1 MVRIFMNRRCA
12 ARLLESTEQGIIS
25 TNLQKPIFQFFQS
38 PPSEVLERESGNV
51 SPDSGKPDSPTSMDE
66 ENSPGNSSED
76 EEREKS
82 PGNSF
87 ENEERENSPRNF
99 FEDDE
104 KENFDKDEEN
114 STFNQKDSQWKG
126 ENSPG
131 NEENFPDKEAT
142 KNDDSCAVS
151 IKANEEKSSGQ
162 KKQRV
167 NCELCQKTFPNNLG
181 LKKHTRTAHF
191 ICTICARPFLGKDD
205 LEVHVENY
213 HPRNIF

>member
-1 MVRIFMNRRCA
+1 M
-12 ARLLESTEQGIIS
+12 
-25 TNLQKPIFQFFQS
+25 
-38 PPSEVLERESGNV
+38 
-51 SPDSGKPDSPTSMDE
+51 SPDSGKPDSPTSIDSDE
-66 ENSPGNSSED
+66 LEDENFVKDEENSPFNQRNSQEDMENSPGNSFED
-76 EEREKS
+76 EERE
-82 PGNSF
+82 NIV
-87 ENEERENSPRNF
+87 
-99 FEDDE
+99 
-104 KENFDKDEEN
+104 KDEEN
-114 STFNQKDSQWKG
+114 STFNQKDSQGKG

-131 NEENFPDKEAT
+131 NEDNFSDKEAT

-151 IKANEEKSSGQ
+151 IKANEEKSGGQ

-191 ICTICARPFLGKDD
+191 ICTICARPFLDKND

>member
-1 MVRIFMNRRCA
+1 M
-12 ARLLESTEQGIIS
+12 
-25 TNLQKPIFQFFQS
+25 
-38 PPSEVLERESGNV
+38 
-51 SPDSGKPDSPTSMDE
+51 SPDSGKPDSPTSIDDE
-66 ENSPGNSSED
+66 LEDENFVKDEENSPFNQTNSEEDRENSPGNSFED
-76 EEREKS
+76 EEREK
-82 PGNSF
+82 F
-87 ENEERENSPRNF
+87 V
-99 FEDDE
+99 
-104 KENFDKDEEN
+104 KDEEN
-114 STFNQKDSQWKG
+114 STFNQKDSQGKG
-126 ENSPG
+126 EKSPG
-131 NEENFPDKEAT
+131 NEENFPDEEAT

-191 ICTICARPFLGKDD
+191 ICTICARPFLDKND

>member
-1 MVRIFMNRRCA
+1 M
-12 ARLLESTEQGIIS
+12 
-25 TNLQKPIFQFFQS
+25 
-38 PPSEVLERESGNV
+38 
-51 SPDSGKPDSPTSMDE
+51 SPDSGKPDSPTSINNDE
-66 ENSPGNSSED
+66 LEDENFVKDEENSPFNQRNSQEDRENSPGNSFED
-76 EEREKS
+76 EE
-82 PGNSF
+82 
-87 ENEERENSPRNF
+87 
-99 FEDDE
+99 
-104 KENFDKDEEN
+104 KENYVKDNEN
-114 STFNQKDSQWKG
+114 PTFNRKDSQGKG

-131 NEENFPDKEAT
+131 NEENSFEVEEKENFPGKEAT

-151 IKANEEKSSGQ
+151 IKANEDKSGGQ

-191 ICTICARPFLGKDD
+191 ICTICARPFLDKGD